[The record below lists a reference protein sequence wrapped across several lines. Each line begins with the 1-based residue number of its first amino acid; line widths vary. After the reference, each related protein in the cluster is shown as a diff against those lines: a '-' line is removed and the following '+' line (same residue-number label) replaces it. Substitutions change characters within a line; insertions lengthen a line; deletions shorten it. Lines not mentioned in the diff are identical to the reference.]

1 MTNKDLSLFIGKCL
15 TIDYNQENRLYV
27 AEQIKNEKVDWE
39 KFVVI
44 SSNYLITPA
53 IYVKFRNSGIDSLLP
68 AELHDYLQEI
78 YNLSYS
84 RNQMLLEQ
92 IREICDLLAVNDI
105 YPVLL
110 KGAGNL
116 LDDLYQD
123 IGERI
128 MGDIDILVKE
138 DEYHRAAEIAL
149 NFGYQVME
157 SEYFYDDV
165 DILKHYP
172 RLGHPER
179 YAALEIHRLP
189 VEEKYTRF
197 FNQQMI
203 REKIKK
209 PVNLS
214 GSFVLCDEHK
224 VIINFIH
231 SQLANKGHKSAVISM
246 RDAYDL
252 YLLSRRTN
260 LDEIYRDLIP
270 EKKVVAYFFM
280 VEKLLGTKISNSEK
294 SSLSAKWLFLK
305 YNLNFDF
312 KYFYRINRIV
322 TEFND
327 RVIERYFVVLFKAI
341 YSKETRAFVFRRM
354 KTIPWYKSQINSWIR
369 TFRSK

>member
-1 MTNKDLSLFIGKCL
+1 MNNKELLSFIGKCL
-15 TIDYNQENRLYV
+15 TIDHKQENRLFV
-27 AEQIKNEKVDWE
+27 AEQIKNDRVDWE
-39 KFVVI
+39 KFVVY

-53 IYVKFRNSGIDSLLP
+53 VYVKFRDTGIDSLLP
-68 AELHDYLQEI
+68 AELHDYLKEI
-78 YNLSYS
+78 YNLSFS

-92 IREICDLLAVNDI
+92 IREICDLLAANDI

-116 LDDLYQD
+116 MDELYRD

-138 DEYHRAAEIAL
+138 EEYHRAAEIAL
-149 NFGYQVME
+149 NFGYHVME
-157 SEYFYDDV
+157 SEYYYDDV

-189 VEEKYTRF
+189 VDENFTRLL
-197 FNQQMI
+197 NQEMI
-203 REKIKK
+203 RKKIKK
-209 PVNLS
+209 TDNLP
-214 GSFVLCDEHK
+214 GCFVLCDEHK

-252 YLLSRRTN
+252 YLLSRRAN
-260 LDEIYRDLIP
+260 LDEIYRNIIP
-270 EKKVVAYFFM
+270 EKKVGAYFFM
-280 VEKLLGTKISNSEK
+280 VEKLLGTKISNSDK

-312 KYFYRINRIV
+312 KYFYRINKIV

-327 RVIERYFVVLFKAI
+327 RVIQRYFVVLFKAI

-354 KTIPWYKSQINSWIR
+354 KNIPWYKSQVNSWIR
-369 TFRSK
+369 TFKSK